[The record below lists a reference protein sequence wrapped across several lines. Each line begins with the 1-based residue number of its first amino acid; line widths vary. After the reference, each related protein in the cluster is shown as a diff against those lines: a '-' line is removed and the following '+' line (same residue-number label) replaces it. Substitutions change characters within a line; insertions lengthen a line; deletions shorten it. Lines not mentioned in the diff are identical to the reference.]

1 MMKLDELAPRAGK
14 EIRDATRGLQPPA
27 ITEVRSSRRRRNGIS
42 AALTAFIGTVAVI
55 GVVALWPAGGDTEP
69 VSPPHPTTT
78 IETETPTAP
87 SIREYRLLDGRI
99 ATLETDPP
107 LTLQG
112 YSFFID
118 TPDIDAPDVSGGRHV
133 TVAQGDPSDIAAT
146 ETAEEEAT
154 LSGTT
159 TLWRADRE
167 GQPLFLSVD
176 LDPWVVWLNVGNE
189 TSRPSTDALLQ
200 LAQRLTGTT
209 DERGVVLEG
218 LELDY
223 HELHLSGSDDELVT
237 LRIGTCFNESV
248 PSSETVDDPRWGRVI
263 RSEQRAAWC
272 IGDGELE
279 VIVYGPTA
287 FVDSVVADI
296 DVRINEATGAI
307 DAPAVRWSTPGVGMI
322 EAFFADNRLLA
333 ANDDTVFVADGWGD
347 FGNDPTRLSA
357 LSATTGEIIWQRTD
371 LIRADSGLF
380 IQLLTSDRLVV
391 SGQDRMLAALD
402 PATGETVWA
411 FNLPEG
417 YNASGAVSSGSVM
430 YLGAHATNE
439 GNIQPPIAYAIDL
452 SDGSVIWEST
462 LAEGTDLQPVAP
474 ALANDTVLFLSTLS
488 HPGSAGG
495 NMIHAVDLDDGSL
508 LWAQN
513 LGGEQRFNFHPT
525 LIRDDIA
532 IVPGPNEALGVSL
545 DDGTTLWVV
554 PGAHPLVQTEDG
566 RALGWVEQGIAEFD
580 WETGQPTL
588 LAEADWVH
596 RGVIAD
602 GRLLVSDGRNLLAYS
617 LGDGQLHWAWS
628 APGVIVD
635 SPVAVGEAIA
645 VPIGDQDGDP
655 PDQRFVVVLEAP

>member
-1 MMKLDELAPRAGK
+1 M
-14 EIRDATRGLQPPA
+14 
-27 ITEVRSSRRRRNGIS
+27 EVRSSRRRRSGIS
-42 AALTAFIGTVAVI
+42 AALTAFIGTVTVI

-78 IETETPTAP
+78 IETETPAAP
-87 SIREYRLLDGRI
+87 AIREYRLLDGRI
-99 ATLETDPP
+99 ATIETDPP

-118 TPDIDAPDVSGGRHV
+118 TPDIDAPDVGGGRHV

-176 LDPWVVWLNVGNE
+176 LDPWVVWLNVGHEN
-189 TSRPSTDALLQ
+189 SRPSTDALLQ
-200 LAQRLTGTT
+200 LAQRLTGST

-218 LELDY
+218 LALPY
-223 HELHLSGSDDELVT
+223 HELHLSGSQDELVT

-248 PSSETVDDPRWGRVI
+248 PSSETVDDPRWGQVI

-279 VIVYGPTA
+279 VIVYGPKA
-287 FVDSVVADI
+287 FVDSMVAGI
-296 DVRINEATGAI
+296 DVRINEATPAT
-307 DAPAVRWSTPGVGMI
+307 DTPAVRWSTPGVGMI

-357 LSATTGEIIWQRTD
+357 LSATTGEINWQRTD
-371 LIRADSGLF
+371 LIPSDSGLF

-391 SGQDRMLAALD
+391 NGQDRLLAAVD

-430 YLGAHATNE
+430 YMGAHATSE
-439 GNIQPPIAYAIDL
+439 GNIEPPIAYAIDL
-452 SDGSVIWEST
+452 SDGSVMWVST

-474 ALANDTVLFLSTLS
+474 ALANDTVLFNSTLS
-488 HPGSAGG
+488 HPGSAEG

-566 RALGWVEQGIAEFD
+566 RALGWVEQGLAEFD

-588 LAEADWVH
+588 LAEVDWVH
-596 RGVIAD
+596 RGVIVD
-602 GRLLVSDGRNLLAYS
+602 GRLVVSDGRNLLAYS

-635 SPVAVGEAIA
+635 SPVAVGKAIS

-655 PDQRFVVVLEAP
+655 PDQRFVIVLEAP